1 MILQVLF
8 EWNHYSLTFVG
19 AEVVLSPFIPD
30 GAQFTLR
37 FALSDTRY
45 DGDLTPEA
53 PESPSAA
60 PSPKPTRLLSNLK
73 EKELSL
79 LRIPS
84 VRRSKIGMSRSWDTY
99 HQTPKNVST
108 PLATTEEDENQSKKS
123 EKSFEDELPPP
134 DNEDPVEMRLRQ
146 ITELLL
152 SDQRERNQFQGRRN
166 EKRQVVFTLANYF
179 VLFLSLLAISAE
191 IQARAPAWLHNLEM
205 QRKNVTNCASDK
217 EALFRCVSNGEF
229 AGLIASVII
238 WLTRNVATRRIFL
251 FGFESP
257 QKLWTVVYEARKFVS
272 SLSRIS
278 FCNGILGSK
287 FSPPFTIN
295 SGHCV

>member
-1 MILQVLF
+1 M
-8 EWNHYSLTFVG
+8 
-19 AEVVLSPFIPD
+19 SPFIPD
-30 GAQFTLR
+30 GAQFTLQ

-45 DGDLTPEA
+45 DGDISPDA

-60 PSPKPTRLLSNLK
+60 PSPKPGHLLSNFK
-73 EKELSL
+73 EKELSI
-79 LRIPS
+79 LRMPS
-84 VRRSKIGMSRSWDTY
+84 VRRPHIGLSRSWDTF

-108 PLATTEEDENQSKKS
+108 PLAATTEEDENQSKKS
-123 EKSFEDELPPP
+123 DKSFEDELPPP
-134 DNEDPVEMRLRQ
+134 TEHDTNEDPVEMRLRQ

-152 SDQRERNQFQGRRN
+152 NDQRERSQFQGRRN

-205 QRKNVTNCASDK
+205 QMKNVTDCASDK

-251 FGFESP
+251 LGFESP
-257 QKLWTVVYEARKFVS
+257 QKLWTVVYEACKW
-272 SLSRIS
+272 LSR
-278 FCNGILGSK
+278 LDWR
-287 FSPPFTIN
+287 
-295 SGHCV
+295 

>member
-1 MILQVLF
+1 MRRCIRYAVLF
-8 EWNHYSLTFVG
+8 DLTYVYCVG
-19 AEVVLSPFIPD
+19 TEIVLSPFIPD
-30 GAQFTLR
+30 GAQFTLQ

-45 DGDLTPEA
+45 DGDISPDA

-60 PSPKPTRLLSNLK
+60 PSPKPTRFLSNLK

-79 LRIPS
+79 LRMPS
-84 VRRSKIGMSRSWDTY
+84 VRRHPIGLSRSWDTF
-99 HQTPKNVST
+99 HQTPKHVST
-108 PLATTEEDENQSKKS
+108 PLATNTEEDENQSKKS

-134 DNEDPVEMRLRQ
+134 EKEDPVEMRLRQ

-152 SDQRERNQFQGRRN
+152 SDQRERSQHQGRRN

-205 QRKNVTNCASDK
+205 QMKNVTDCASDK

-251 FGFESP
+251 LGFESP
-257 QKLWTVVYEARKFVS
+257 QKLWTVVYEARKLPDDVHYTFLDYVF
-272 SLSRIS
+272 SL
-278 FCNGILGSK
+278 G
-287 FSPPFTIN
+287 
-295 SGHCV
+295 